1 MTFQTYTQSS
11 WILQQGLRI
20 ISACCFYWRNEL
32 AYEEYVDAWR
42 EISHP
47 SVRLLIEK
55 IVGTLVIITANI
67 STSVSCASDA
77 YGSKAVIATKLLCQF
92 PPWQNSILNIQL
104 LEWLHSFLCLGN
116 TNTRKIL
123 WKLNASFLRGFSKES
138 SESASVSHSV
148 VSDSLRPHR
157 L

>member
-92 PPWQNSILNIQL
+92 PP
-104 LEWLHSFLCLGN
+104 
-116 TNTRKIL
+116 
-123 WKLNASFLRGFSKES
+123 
-138 SESASVSHSV
+138 
-148 VSDSLRPHR
+148 
-157 L
+157 